1 MEKKIIFHLA
11 FPINDIAQTE
21 QFYVEGLGC
30 KIGRKT
36 ANAIILDFYGH
47 QIVGHI
53 PSEKIAVQKGVYP
66 RHFGLVFTSENDFET
81 LLKRAEEKQL
91 KFYQLP
97 KKRFNSQPI
106 EHRSFFLE
114 DPFSNLLEFKFYY
127 HYEAIF
133 GGRNYAQIGDR

>member
-11 FPINDIAQTE
+11 FPISDIAQTE

-36 ANAIILDFYGH
+36 ANAIILEFYGH

-53 PSEKIAVQKGVYP
+53 TPEKIEVQKGVYP
-66 RHFGLVFTSENDFET
+66 RHFGLVFKYENDFET
-81 LLKRAEEKQL
+81 LIKRAEEKQL
-91 KFYQLP
+91 KFYQTP
-97 KKRFNSQPI
+97 KRRFNGTPV
-106 EHRSFFLE
+106 EHRTFFLE
-114 DPFSNLLEFKFYY
+114 DPFANLLEFKFYC

-133 GGRNYAQIGDR
+133 GGRNYAQIGDK

>member
-1 MEKKIIFHLA
+1 MKQIIFHLA
-11 FPINDIAQTE
+11 FPISDITQTE

-53 PSEKIAVQKGVYP
+53 TTQKIEVQKGVYP
-66 RHFGLVFTSENDFET
+66 RHFGLVFTNENDFET
-81 LLKRAEEKQL
+81 LLKIAEEKQL
-91 KFYQLP
+91 KFYQSP
-97 KKRFNSQPI
+97 KRRFTDTPV

-114 DPFSNLLEFKFYY
+114 DPFSNLLEFKFYC
-127 HYEAIF
+127 HSEAIF
-133 GGRNYAQIGDR
+133 GSTFYAQIGDR